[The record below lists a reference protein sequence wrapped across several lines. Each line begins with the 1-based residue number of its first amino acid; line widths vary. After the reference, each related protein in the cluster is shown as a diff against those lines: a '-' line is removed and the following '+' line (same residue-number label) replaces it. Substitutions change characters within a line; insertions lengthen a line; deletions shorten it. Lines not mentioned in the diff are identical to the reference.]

1 LIRESGKEE
10 VQKIKYSTKLI
21 QEVKMTEE
29 TEASFEMDEEKAL
42 RQGFEE
48 ARDKGKLFNLNTWKK
63 KREEQR
69 ARLNISASSDEDV

>member
-1 LIRESGKEE
+1 
-10 VQKIKYSTKLI
+10 
-21 QEVKMTEE
+21 MTEE